1 MILKDEIREEILNQL
16 GRLVELHT
24 DMTVSFEYNDSR
36 QVFLISY
43 DFENERSDDDS
54 IWDEIFDL
62 QCSFDKKFGVDAPLF
77 CQDNRLYELSSN
89 AEVIISSQREKIEEV
104 WTLNLE
110 VKDTPIVYSSQ
121 NGSYSELFRDGVPEY
136 SFAA

>member
-1 MILKDEIREEILNQL
+1 MTLKDKIREEILNQL
-16 GRLVELHT
+16 RRLVELHP

-62 QCSFDKKFGVDAPLF
+62 QCSFDSKFGVDAPLF
-77 CQDNRLYELSSN
+77 CQGNRLYELSSN
-89 AEVIISSQREKIEEV
+89 AEVIVSSKKGKIEDM

-110 VKDTPIVYSSQ
+110 VKASPIVYSSQ
-121 NGSYSELFRDGVPEY
+121 NGCYSELFRDGVQEY
-136 SFAA
+136 SLAA